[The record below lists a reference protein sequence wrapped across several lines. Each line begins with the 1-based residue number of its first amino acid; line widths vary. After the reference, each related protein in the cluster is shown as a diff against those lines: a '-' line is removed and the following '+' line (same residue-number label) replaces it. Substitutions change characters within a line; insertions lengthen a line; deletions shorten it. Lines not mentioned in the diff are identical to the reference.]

1 MMEKRLLELEDF
13 LFDFYG
19 EENIKLIISVA
30 ASILG
35 VLIGIK
41 PTALLVNEV
50 MEDGRI
56 LLDNGSLLNIL
67 EELRLKIVIS
77 DVSRFTPPTNIKKT
91 LNSLYKGN
99 EFLYI
104 SQDIKLCYELM
115 ENYSIV
121 TDLMKDGMVAEKNRE
136 KWNEVNINV
145 GKLLGYP
152 ETAILEYIE
161 ASSDE
166 LYFKSE
172 KRREKMARNRYYA
185 HSEKFE
191 DDEFRQY
198 DLPLNQAILKYL
210 PRIAKIMQ
218 TDPKKRWLD

>member
-50 MEDGRI
+50 MEDGWI

>member
-50 MEDGRI
+50 MEDGRM

-77 DVSRFTPPTNIKKT
+77 DVSRFIPPTNIKKT

>member
-1 MMEKRLLELEDF
+1 MEKRLLELEDF

-50 MEDGRI
+50 MEDGRM

>member
-50 MEDGRI
+50 MENGRI

>member
-50 MEDGRI
+50 MEDGRM

-145 GKLLGYP
+145 GKLIGYP

-172 KRREKMARNRYYA
+172 KRRERMARNRYYA

-191 DDEFRQY
+191 DDEFREY

>member
-1 MMEKRLLELEDF
+1 
-13 LFDFYG
+13 
-19 EENIKLIISVA
+19 
-30 ASILG
+30 
-35 VLIGIK
+35 
-41 PTALLVNEV
+41 

>member
-50 MEDGRI
+50 MEDGRM

>member
-19 EENIKLIISVA
+19 EENVKLIISVA

-50 MEDGRI
+50 MEDGRM